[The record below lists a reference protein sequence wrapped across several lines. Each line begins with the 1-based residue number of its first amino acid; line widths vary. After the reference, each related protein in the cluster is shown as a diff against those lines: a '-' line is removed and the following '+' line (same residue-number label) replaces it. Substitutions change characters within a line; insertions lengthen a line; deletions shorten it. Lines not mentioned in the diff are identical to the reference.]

1 MLLES
6 LNNLMHLFTVVEWVG
21 KKEGERNVVIKFDS
35 QRKKLHVND
44 RRGKPLRMIDLRPK
58 QSTPGKSIRLWNAD
72 DRPVLSVRA
81 EGEIDLV
88 RYTYSTSQLYAIQL
102 CLLCPPL

>member
-1 MLLES
+1 M
-6 LNNLMHLFTVVEWVG
+6 VEWVG
-21 KKEGERNVVIKFDS
+21 KKEGERNIVIKFDS

-58 QSTPGKSIRLWNAD
+58 QSSQGKSIRLWNAD
-72 DRPVLSVRA
+72 DRPLLSVRA

-88 RYTYSTSQLYAIQL
+88 RYIYSTL
-102 CLLCPPL
+102 CYSIMFILSDSLVSH

>member
-1 MLLES
+1 MLSFVLLES
-6 LNNLMHLFTVVEWVG
+6 LNNIIALLTVVEWVG

-58 QSTPGKSIRLWNAD
+58 QSSPGKSIRLWNAD

-88 RYTYSTSQLYAIQL
+88 RYTYSNL
-102 CLLCPPL
+102 C

>member
-1 MLLES
+1 MI
-6 LNNLMHLFTVVEWVG
+6 FTFSFQYVVVEWVG
-21 KKEGERNVVIKFDS
+21 KKEGERNVVINFDS

-58 QSTPGKSIRLWNAD
+58 QAAPAKSIRLWNAD
-72 DRPVLSVRA
+72 DRAVVSVRA

-88 RYTYSTSQLYAIQL
+88 SYRFKDVYY
-102 CLLCPPL
+102 